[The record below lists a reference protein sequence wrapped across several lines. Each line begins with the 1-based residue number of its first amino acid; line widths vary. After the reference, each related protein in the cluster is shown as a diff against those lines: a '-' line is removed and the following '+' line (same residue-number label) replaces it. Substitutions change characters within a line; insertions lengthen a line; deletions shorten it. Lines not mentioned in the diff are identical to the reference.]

1 MSEEDGAAGAAV
13 ELPYQVDG
21 VSPVAGVRRGMES
34 LPPGSSTGVRAK
46 VAGRLMLLRRQ
57 GKLAFGDLVDSSG
70 RIQVMLSARTT
81 EGFDRFVHE
90 RVIGDWLAV
99 EGEVITTKSGELS
112 ILADRWELLAPAQRS
127 FGDKWKGISDPDLR
141 FRQRYVDLWVNPEVR
156 QRLQARS
163 VIVSRIR
170 SVLAE
175 RDFME
180 VETPI
185 LQPIASGAAA
195 RPFVTHHNALDMDL
209 YLRIAPELYLK
220 RLVVGGFER
229 VFEIGRDFRNEGISP
244 RHNPEFTM
252 LELYQA
258 YTDMYGMMELV
269 ELLVAEAALA
279 ATGSTTVSYQGEAF
293 DLTPPFER
301 HSMEFLI
308 SKALGEEVSLEMG
321 VERLAAVARGA
332 GLDPAPH
339 LESGHI
345 VMELYEAL
353 VEPQL
358 RSPIFVTDF
367 PQVVSPLARRHR
379 DPAMSGRAERFELV
393 IGGRELA
400 NAFSELTDPVVQR
413 QHFEEQAAEREHG
426 NVEAMAFDRDYVRA
440 LEYGLPPTGGMG
452 VDIDRLVMLVTDAAH
467 IKEVIAFPTLRPEQ
481 R

>member
-1 MSEEDGAAGAAV
+1 MSEGEGGGVTAM
-13 ELPYQVDG
+13 EMPYEVDG
-21 VSPVAGVRRGMES
+21 VNSVAGVRQGRES
-34 LPPGSSTGVRAK
+34 LPPETSTGVTAK

-70 RIQVMLSARTT
+70 RIQVMLSSRKT

-112 ILADRWELLAPAQRS
+112 ILADRWELLARTQRS

-156 QRLQARS
+156 RRLQSRS
-163 VIVSRIR
+163 AVVSRIR

-175 RDFME
+175 KDFME

-258 YTDMYGMMELV
+258 YTDMYGMMELA

-279 ATGSTTVSYQGEAF
+279 ATGSTSVAYQGEQF
-293 DLTPPFER
+293 DLAPPFKR
-301 HSMEFLI
+301 DSMESLV
-308 SKALGEEVSLEMG
+308 SKALDQEIALEMG
-321 VERLAAVARGA
+321 AERLAALARKA

-339 LESGHI
+339 LEAGHI
-345 VMELYEAL
+345 VMELYEEL
-353 VEPQL
+353 VEPEL
-358 RSPIFVTDF
+358 RDPIFVTGF

-379 DPAMSGRAERFELV
+379 DPEMAGRAERFELV
-393 IGGRELA
+393 VGGRELA
-400 NAFSELTDPVVQR
+400 NAFSELTDPAIQR
-413 QHFEEQAAEREHG
+413 QHFEEQVAEREQG
-426 NVEAMAFDRDYVRA
+426 NAEAMAFDQDYVRA

-452 VDIDRLVMLVTDAAH
+452 IGIDRLVMLVTDAAH

-481 R
+481 S